1 MDKDQIIDNWYEE
14 LIQHSYDN
22 TIPIFTVNDAV
33 WQYKD
38 FDMEQFARLIINECR
53 VVVTE
58 NFHECNT
65 ATKMDRIIRDEFG
78 IE

>member
-1 MDKDQIIDNWYEE
+1 
-14 LIQHSYDN
+14 
-22 TIPIFTVNDAV
+22 
-33 WQYKD
+33 
-38 FDMEQFARLIINECR
+38 MEQFARLIINECR